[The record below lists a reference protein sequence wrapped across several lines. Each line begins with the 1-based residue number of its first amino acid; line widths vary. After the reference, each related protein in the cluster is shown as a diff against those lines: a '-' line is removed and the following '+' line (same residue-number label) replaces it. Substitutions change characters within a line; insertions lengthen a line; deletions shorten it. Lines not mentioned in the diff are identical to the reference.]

1 MEPQLTIPIK
11 SNSKLRPDHPTL
23 VIPDHSKQI
32 SQTFNRFNQL
42 LRIFTCTAL
51 SKIGITK

>member
-1 MEPQLTIPIK
+1 MEPQLTIPIN
-11 SNSKLRPDHPTL
+11 SNSKLHPDHPIL
-23 VIPDHSKQI
+23 IPDHSKQI